1 MLFIDPMA
9 NERVL
14 VVDDEANARRAIATI
29 LKEEGYEVREAADG
43 AEALA
48 LLPDF
53 SPAAVLTDVRMPQM
67 DGLTFMRR
75 AREGGS
81 DASFVVMTAFASGEA
96 AVEAMRAGAESYLT
110 KPLDMNAVLVVLSKA
125 LELRALRTETR
136 TLRERVAGRF
146 RVGNIIGDAPE
157 LQGVYS
163 LIHQAAPTR
172 ATVLILGESGTGKE
186 LVAQALHELSPR
198 KDKPFVKVHCAA
210 LSEGL
215 LESELFG
222 HERGAFTGA
231 VGRKEGRFELAD
243 GGTLFLD
250 EIGEISPAVQVKLL
264 RVLQSREFERVGGT
278 QTLKVDVR
286 IVAATH
292 RDLEAEVKAGRF
304 REDLYYRLNVVAV
317 TLPPLRRRK
326 GDIPALVSHFLERWN
341 TAYGKNVKGLAPGT
355 LQALMSHD
363 WPGNIRELE
372 NAVERAVVLAQ
383 GEELTADDLPPV
395 LRGPRPDLA
404 LGSTEGSGGASV
416 DVASRLIPGASLAT
430 IEREAILRTLD
441 MVQGSTARAAEVLG
455 ISVRKIQYKLKE
467 YASGRSGAEGDA
479 AEGS

>member
-1 MLFIDPMA
+1 MA

-81 DASFVVMTAFASGEA
+81 DASFVVMTAFASVEA

-110 KPLDMNAVLVVLSKA
+110 KPLDMNAVLVVLAKA
-125 LELRALRTETR
+125 LETRALRSETR
-136 TLRERVAGRF
+136 TLRERVAERF

-198 KDKPFVKVHCAA
+198 KEKPFVKVHCAA

-341 TAYGKNVKGLAPGT
+341 AAYGKNVKGLAPGT

-404 LGSTEGSGGASV
+404 LGSTEGSGGAGV
-416 DVASRLIPGASLAT
+416 DVAARLIPGASLAT

-467 YASGRSGAEGDA
+467 YASGRSGTDGDA